1 MGTCTKTFAAILV
14 AGLTLVGFSS
24 QSSAVALTV
33 VNPGF
38 EDTTGQSVFNEFT
51 FGTPAGWSIY
61 DPNTITGGAGFFTG
75 TLMPNGTDFFND
87 TAPEGD
93 RVAILFNSDGRD
105 TGEYGFEQTLGDTL
119 MANTQYE
126 LRVQVGN
133 IASGT
138 AINAAFFNLDGFPGY
153 RVELLA
159 GGVVVAMDDD
169 TLVGIL
175 LEGEFL
181 ESVVTLNVGMF
192 VSGASSPH
200 C

>member
-1 MGTCTKTFAAILV
+1 M
-14 AGLTLVGFSS
+14 TLVGFSS